1 MLLAGFSF
9 VQQHLQRKGLH
20 KNVHFGKD
28 ATKEEKETLWD
39 TCSPCPEVGQRLL
52 PKAPLFLKEIMLP

>member
-1 MLLAGFSF
+1 MLLAGFLF
-9 VQQHLQRKGLH
+9 VQQHLLGKGLH

-28 ATKEEKETLWD
+28 AAKEEKETLWGV
-39 TCSPCPEVGQRLL
+39 CSSCPEVGQRLS